1 MTQAA
6 ASEPAPFPAGW
17 QVTWDPSTRSID
29 GGRILIGGA
38 PLRLVRLTETGAA
51 VAAGLARGEAVGAD
65 GGARRLARRLVDA
78 GMCHPRP
85 PRSVCGSAGRVT
97 IVIPVL
103 DRSAG
108 LEHTLR
114 SLQVTGPAEAAAAET
129 GPAAG
134 PDVIVVD
141 DGSGPHEAATISAA
155 AQRFGARLVRREVTG
170 GPAAARNTGWRAAST
185 ELIAFLDA
193 DCVAGP
199 GWLGP
204 LVAHFGDPAVGAA
217 APRVIAFAP
226 PGTPDLLA
234 RYERIRS
241 PLDRGPLQAPV
252 RPRGRVPFVP
262 SAALVVARDALAAL
276 GGFDEAMKVGE
287 DVDLVWRLLDAG
299 RSVRYEPAVEVGH
312 PCRSSW
318 AAAIRQRVTYGSS
331 AAGLHDRHAGAVS
344 PLTVSGWSLASWG
357 LAAAGAPAAGIATA
371 AATTAMLPA
380 RLPEMGHP
388 WRESV
393 RIAGAGHVWAGR
405 AIADAMRRAWWP
417 ALVLTS
423 VPSRR
428 VRRATIA
435 AATLPLAIEWATDR
449 PPLDAV
455 RWGALRLADDLSY
468 GAGLWWGC
476 LRARRFGALAPDLT
490 NWPGPGARLNLI
502 RFGNVSDHDHD
513 GSRRHPGPGRRP
525 RR

>member
-1 MTQAA
+1 MTAAA

-17 QVTWDPSTRSID
+17 RVTWDPSTRSVD
-29 GGRILIGGA
+29 SGRILIGGA

-51 VAAGLARGEAVGAD
+51 VAAGLARGEAVGSGA
-65 GGARRLARRLVDA
+65 GARRLARRLVDA
-78 GMCHPRP
+78 GLCHPRP
-85 PRSVCGSAGRVT
+85 PPAASGPARRVT

-103 DRSAG
+103 ERSAG

-114 SLQVTGPAEAAAAET
+114 SLRET

-134 PDVIVVD
+134 PAVIVVD
-141 DGSGPHEAATISAA
+141 DGSGPDEAAAIAA
-155 AQRFGARLVRREVTG
+155 AAKRFGARLVRREVTG

-185 ELIAFLDA
+185 DLIAFLDA

-199 GWLGP
+199 GWLEP

-217 APRVIAFAP
+217 APRITAFAP
-226 PGTPDLLA
+226 TGTPDGLA

-241 PLDRGPLQAPV
+241 PLDRGPLEAPV

-262 SAALVVARDALAAL
+262 SAALVVARDALAGL
-276 GGFDEAMKVGE
+276 GGFEESMPVGE
-287 DVDLVWRLLDAG
+287 DVDLVWRLFAAG
-299 RSVRYEPAVEVGH
+299 RSVRYEPAAEVGH
-312 PCRSSW
+312 PCRPSW

-344 PLTVSGWSLASWG
+344 PLTVSGWSLAAWVV
-357 LAAAGAPAAGIATA
+357 AAAGARAAGVAVG
-371 AATTAMLPA
+371 ATTTALLPA
-380 RLPEMGHP
+380 RLPAMDHP

-393 RIAGAGHVWAGR
+393 RIAGAGHLWAGR

-417 ALVLTS
+417 VLLLAS

-449 PPLDAV
+449 PPFDPV
-455 RWGALRLADDLSY
+455 TWGALRLADDLAY
-468 GAGLWWGC
+468 GAGLWSGC
-476 LRARRFGALAPDLT
+476 LRARRFGALAPDLAS
-490 NWPGPGARLNLI
+490 WPGSRRRLNLI

-513 GSRRHPGPGRRP
+513 GSRRHPASRRGPGR
-525 RR
+525 

>member
-1 MTQAA
+1 MPDEVTQAA

-17 QVTWDPSTRSID
+17 RVAWDPSTRSLD

-51 VAAGLARGEAVGAD
+51 VAAGLARGEAVGSD
-65 GGARRLARRLVDA
+65 GGAGRLARRLVDA

-85 PRSVCGSAGRVT
+85 PRPVCGPAGRVT

-114 SLQVTGPAEAAAAET
+114 SVREAGP
-129 GPAAG
+129 PG

-141 DGSGPHEAATISAA
+141 DGSGPREAAAISDAA
-155 AQRFGARLVRREVTG
+155 RRFGARLVRREVTD
-170 GPAAARNTGWRAAST
+170 GPAAARNSGWQAAST

-193 DCVAGP
+193 DCAAGP
-199 GWLGP
+199 GWLEP

-217 APRVIAFAP
+217 APRITAFAP

-241 PLDRGPLQAPV
+241 PLDRGPLQASV

-262 SAALVVARDALAAL
+262 SAALVVARDALAEL

-299 RSVRYEPAVEVGH
+299 RSVRYEPAAEVGH
-312 PCRSSW
+312 PCRTSW

-344 PLTVSGWSLASWG
+344 PLAVSGWSLAAWG

-380 RLPEMGHP
+380 RLPAMVHP

-417 ALVLTS
+417 ALVLAS
-423 VPSRR
+423 VASRR

-435 AATLPLAIEWATDR
+435 AATLPLAIEWATDH

-455 RWGALRLADDLSY
+455 RWGALRLADDMSY
-468 GAGLWWGC
+468 GAGVWWGC
-476 LRARRFGALAPDLT
+476 LRAGHFGALAPDLT
-490 NWPGPGARLNLI
+490 SWPGPRRRLNLI

-513 GSRRHPGPGRRP
+513 GSRRHPGARNGPGR
-525 RR
+525 

>member
-1 MTQAA
+1 MTRAA
-6 ASEPAPFPAGW
+6 ASEPVPFPTGW
-17 QVTWDPSTRSID
+17 RVTWDPSTRSID

-38 PLRLVRLTETGAA
+38 PLRLIRLTETGAA
-51 VAAGLARGEAVGAD
+51 VAAGLARGEAVGSD

-78 GMCHPRP
+78 GLCHPRA
-85 PRSVCGSAGRVT
+85 PRPAAGSAGRVT
-97 IVIPVL
+97 VVIPVL

-114 SLQVTGPAEAAAAET
+114 SLET
-129 GPAAG
+129 GPTAG

-141 DGSGPHEAATISAA
+141 DGSGPHEAAAISTAA
-155 AQRFGARLVRREVTG
+155 RRFGTRLVRREVTG
-170 GPAAARNTGWRAAST
+170 GPAAARNSGWRAAST

-193 DCVAGP
+193 DCVARP
-199 GWLGP
+199 GWLEP
-204 LVAHFGDPAVGAA
+204 LVAHFGDPAVGAT
-217 APRVIAFAP
+217 APRITAFAP
-226 PGTPDLLA
+226 PGSPELLA

-241 PLDRGPLQAPV
+241 PLDRGPREAPV

-276 GGFDEAMKVGE
+276 GGFDESMIVGE
-287 DVDLVWRLLDAG
+287 DVDLVWRLLEAG

-312 PCRSSW
+312 PCRASW
-318 AAAIRQRVTYGSS
+318 VAAFRQRVAYGSS

-344 PLTVSGWSLASWG
+344 PLTVSGWSLAAWG
-357 LAAAGAPAAGIATA
+357 LVAAGSPAAGIATA

-380 RLPEMGHP
+380 RLPAMGHP

-393 RIAGAGHVWAGR
+393 RIAGAGHAWAGR

-417 ALVLTS
+417 ALVLAS

-476 LRARRFGALAPDLT
+476 LRAGRFGALAPDLAG
-490 NWPGPGARLNLI
+490 WPGPRRRLNLI
-502 RFGNVSDHDHD
+502 RFGNVSDHEHD
-513 GSRRHPGPGRRP
+513 GSRRHPGTRRDPGR
-525 RR
+525 